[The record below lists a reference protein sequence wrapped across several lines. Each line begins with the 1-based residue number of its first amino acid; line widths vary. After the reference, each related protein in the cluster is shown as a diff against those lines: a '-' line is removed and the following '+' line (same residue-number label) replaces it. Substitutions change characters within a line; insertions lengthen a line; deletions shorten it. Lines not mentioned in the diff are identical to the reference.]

1 MTARATA
8 TLDEAKAGGTG
19 APRSGLERA
28 AWWLGLAGLIPF
40 VGMAALLIY
49 AGRDFIAFPQLVLA
63 LSGYG
68 ATILAFLGGIRW
80 GAAIATGH
88 PAGGGVLA
96 LSVLPSLAGWLI
108 LFAPAPWSFLAF
120 AAAFAL
126 QGAWDIAAAR
136 RGTLPHWFGKL
147 RLVLTAGAVLAMLA
161 AAARTF

>member
-1 MTARATA
+1 MASRATGI
-8 TLDEAKAGGTG
+8 LDEARSGEPA
-19 APRSGLERA
+19 APRPGLERA

-40 VGMAALLIY
+40 FGMAGLLLY

-80 GAAIATGH
+80 GAAIATGR

-136 RGTLPHWFGKL
+136 RGTLPHWFGRL
-147 RLVLTAGAVLAMLA
+147 RLVLTLGAVLAMLV